1 MNDDPYQIE
10 LPDVLEE
17 SIAVEINKE
26 IESLKMS
33 LSILQDNHEELI
45 KEHERIKQADLME
58 RDGMELLKENY
69 FTYLH
74 NYAASV
80 YTVIKHS
87 QRIVNKFGEDDFFD
101 QYSEELSERKID
113 KKGAFLQQMRHY
125 MQKRKLPPLE
135 LRVTMDKSERGYST
149 ELLLK
154 KDMMM
159 SWDGWTNDA
168 RDYLETLDNSV
179 PIKQEIEEY
188 QEAVDSFYEWF
199 FRYTMLYFKDEFEST
214 RRIIEQIEDYKE
226 NRMSYP
232 KEFVLPFESEDFDI

>member
-1 MNDDPYQIE
+1 MNDDPYQME

-17 SIAVEINKE
+17 SIAVEVNKE

-33 LSILQDNHEELI
+33 LSILQDNFEELI
-45 KEHERIKQADLME
+45 EEHERIRQADLME

-87 QRIVNKFGEDDFFD
+87 QKVVNKFGDDDFSE
-101 QYSEELSERKID
+101 QYSEELRERNIG

-135 LRVTMDKSERGYST
+135 LRVTVDKSERGYST
-149 ELLLK
+149 GLYLK
-154 KDMMM
+154 KDMMI

-168 RDYLETLDNSV
+168 RDYLETLDDNV
-179 PIKQEIEEY
+179 PIRQEIEEY

-199 FRYTMLYFKDEFEST
+199 FRYSKLYFKNEFEST
-214 RRIIEQIEDYKE
+214 KKIVEQIEDYKE
-226 NRMSYP
+226 DQMGYP
-232 KEFVLPFESEDFDI
+232 KEFVLPFESDDFDV